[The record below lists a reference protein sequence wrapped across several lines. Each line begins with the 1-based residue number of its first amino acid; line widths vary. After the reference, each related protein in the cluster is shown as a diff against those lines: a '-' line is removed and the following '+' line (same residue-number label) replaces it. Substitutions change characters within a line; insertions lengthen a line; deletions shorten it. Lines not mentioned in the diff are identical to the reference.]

1 MSGSGHADI
10 VKNLEEVIDTFTD
23 TATLIDTNG
32 PIFPLPDNY
41 YLINTVM
48 YGGKE
53 IERVS
58 NTKILNL
65 LSSSLTTPTIQWP
78 AYYMEG
84 SEIRVYPSSITSN
97 VTMQYIR
104 SPKDPKWTYATIVS
118 GEPLFD
124 QSNADYQD
132 FELPI
137 SDSPNLINKIL
148 KYAGVSIREN
158 DVYQAAVNDETQE
171 TQKQG

>member
-1 MSGSGHADI
+1 M
-10 VKNLEEVIDTFTD
+10 
-23 TATLIDTNG
+23 
-32 PIFPLPDNY
+32 
-41 YLINTVM
+41 
-48 YGGKE
+48 
-53 IERVS
+53 
-58 NTKILNL
+58 
-65 LSSSLTTPTIQWP
+65 
-78 AYYMEG
+78 
-84 SEIRVYPSSITSN
+84 
-97 VTMQYIR
+97 
-104 SPKDPKWTYATIVS
+104 S